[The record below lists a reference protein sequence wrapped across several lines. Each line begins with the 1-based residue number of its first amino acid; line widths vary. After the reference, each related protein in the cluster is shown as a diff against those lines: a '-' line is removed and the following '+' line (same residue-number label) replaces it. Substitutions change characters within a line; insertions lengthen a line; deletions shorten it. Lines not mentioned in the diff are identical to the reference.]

1 MQKNKLFI
9 PVLTLL
15 IGSYVSAQK
24 KYTLQECVELA
35 VEKNISIKQSQLDVQ
50 NAEITKSDA
59 FGNFL
64 PNINA
69 SASHSWNVGL
79 NQNITTGILE
89 NTTTQFT
96 SMGGSLNVDVFKGF
110 QNVNQMYR
118 ANLNLLAQ
126 QYKLADMTDDIM
138 LFVANAYLQ
147 VMFNR
152 ELYQVQQQQIQITK
166 TDLERT
172 QAQIDAGVLVAN
184 EIYELEANL
193 ATQEQELIRLENTL
207 RLSKISLAQQL
218 LITDYENFDIAT
230 EDFEVPFSEILSK
243 NPKEIF
249 EKSMTF
255 RNDIKLSE
263 TNIAIAEKDL
273 AIAKGTLQPSL
284 RAFYSYSTRISYS
297 DRLVAGDGF
306 TESPI
311 GYVGETGQIVNTM
324 RPNTKVIGPKSFQ
337 DQFSLNE
344 GQNYGLSLSIPI
356 FNRNTA
362 SNQVKRSK
370 VNLLRN
376 ENLLEQQ
383 KLELETAVNQAYNDT
398 RGAFTFYEAAQ
409 KTAYAREQ
417 AFLVAQ
423 NRYENGVLNTFDFVQ
438 SKQRYETA
446 LSDEIRAKYDYI
458 FKLKVLEFYFGVP
471 IEMN

>member
-1 MQKNKLFI
+1 M
-9 PVLTLL
+9 
-15 IGSYVSAQK
+15 S
-24 KYTLQECVELA
+24 

-50 NAEITKSDA
+50 NAEIAKSDA

-69 SASHSWNVGL
+69 SASHSWNMGL

-110 QNVNQMYR
+110 QNVNQLYR

-126 QYKLADMTDDIM
+126 QYRLADMTDDIM

-152 ELYQVQQQQIQITK
+152 ELVEVQKQQIQITQ

-172 QAQIDAGVLVAN
+172 QAQIEAGVLVAN

-193 ATQEQELIRLENTL
+193 ATQQQELIRLENNL
-207 RLSKISLAQQL
+207 RLTKINLAQLL
-218 LITDYENFDIAT
+218 LITDYENFDIAA
-230 EDFEVPFSEILSK
+230 EDFDVPFSEILSK

-249 EKSMTF
+249 EKAMTF

-263 TNIAIAEKDL
+263 TNIAIAEKDI
-273 AIAKGTLQPSL
+273 AIAKGGLQPSIN
-284 RAFYSYSTRISYS
+284 AFYSYNTRISYS
-297 DRLVAGDGF
+297 DRLIAGEGF

-311 GYVGETGQIVNTM
+311 GFVAETGQAVNTL
-324 RPNTKVIGPKSFQ
+324 RPNTKVVGPKSFQ
-337 DQFSLNE
+337 EQFGLNE
-344 GQNYGLSLSIPI
+344 GHNYGLRLSIPI
-356 FNRNTA
+356 FNQSAAR
-362 SNQVKRSK
+362 NQVKRSK

-383 KLELETAVNQAYNDT
+383 NLDLETAVNQAYNDT
-398 RGAFTFYEAAQ
+398 
-409 KTAYAREQ
+409 
-417 AFLVAQ
+417 
-423 NRYENGVLNTFDFVQ
+423 
-438 SKQRYETA
+438 
-446 LSDEIRAKYDYI
+446 
-458 FKLKVLEFYFGVP
+458 
-471 IEMN
+471 

>member
-1 MQKNKLFI
+1 MQKNNLFI
-9 PVLTLL
+9 AVVLFLAGGVL
-15 IGSYVSAQK
+15 SAQQQ
-24 KYTLQECVELA
+24 YSLRECVEMA

-50 NAEITKSDA
+50 NAEIAKSDA

-69 SASHSWNVGL
+69 SASHSWNMGL

-110 QNVNQMYR
+110 QNVNQLYR

-126 QYKLADMTDDIM
+126 QYRLADMTDDIM
-138 LFVANAYLQ
+138 LFVAHAYLQ

-152 ELYQVQQQQIQITK
+152 ELVEVQKQQIQITQ

-172 QAQIDAGVLVAN
+172 QAQIEAGVLVAN

-193 ATQEQELIRLENTL
+193 ATQQQELIRLENNL
-207 RLSKISLAQQL
+207 RLTKINLAQLL
-218 LITDYENFDIAT
+218 LITDYENFDIAA
-230 EDFEVPFSEILSK
+230 EDFDVPFSEILSK

-249 EKSMTF
+249 EKAMTF

-263 TNIAIAEKDL
+263 TNIAIAEKDI
-273 AIAKGTLQPSL
+273 AIAKGGLQPSIN
-284 RAFYSYSTRISYS
+284 AFYSYNTRISYS
-297 DRLVAGDGF
+297 DRLIAGEGF

-311 GYVGETGQIVNTM
+311 GFVAETGQAVNTL
-324 RPNTKVIGPKSFQ
+324 RPNTKVVGPKSFQ
-337 DQFSLNE
+337 EQFGLNE
-344 GQNYGLSLSIPI
+344 GHNYGLRLNIPI
-356 FNRNTA
+356 FNQSAAR
-362 SNQVKRSK
+362 NQVKRSK

-417 AFLVAQ
+417 AFRVAQ

-438 SKQRYETA
+438 AKQRYDRA
-446 LSDEIRAKYDYI
+446 LSDEVRAKYDYI

-471 IEMN
+471 IAMD